1 MKILCTGSTGFIGS
15 HLSIALSKQGHDVC
29 CLDRYVVGRQFE
41 GNHRRV
47 VHADLNDHAT
57 VKEIV
62 TREQPDIVVHLAAI
76 SPVAYSYNHWSEV
89 LKTNFT
95 ATANLAEVC
104 RVNVPNLKQFV
115 FAGTS
120 EEYGQQIEFPIKESA
135 DLKPNSPYAVA
146 KVSADKYLRMLY
158 DAYGF
163 PVTIMRP
170 FNTFGR
176 NGNIHFVT
184 ERIIT
189 QMLNG
194 NQLELGDLSP
204 TRDFLYVDDHVAGY
218 LAAIGNRKAINR
230 AFNVCSGR
238 GITISNYVKLISE
251 ILGWKGTITSGSL
264 PNRPNDIA
272 CLIGDNT
279 KIREVLGWKQ
289 TVTLE
294 TGLEKTIELLKEK
307 KQYG

>member
-1 MKILCTGSTGFIGS
+1 MKILISGTTGFIGS

-41 GNHRRV
+41 GNNRRV

-57 VKEIV
+57 IKEIV
-62 TREQPDIVVHLAAI
+62 THEQPDIVVHLAAI
-76 SPVAYSYNHWSEV
+76 SPVAYSYTHWSEV

-120 EEYGQQIEFPIKESA
+120 EEYGQQTSFPIKESA
-135 DLKPNSPYAVA
+135 DLKPNSPYAVS
-146 KVSADKYLRMLY
+146 KVAADKYLRMLY

-163 PVTIMRP
+163 PVTVMRP

-194 NQLELGDLSP
+194 DRLELGDLTP
-204 TRDFLYVDDHVAGY
+204 TRDFLHVDDHVSGY
-218 LAAIGNRKAINR
+218 LAAIGNEKAVNR
-230 AFNVCSGR
+230 AFNICSGR
-238 GITISNYVKLISE
+238 GITICNYVKLIAE
-251 ILGWKGTITSGSL
+251 LLDWHGVVDVDVIPK
-264 PNRPNDIA
+264 RPNDIA

-289 TVTLE
+289 TVPLE
-294 TGLEKTIELLKEK
+294 AGLERTIEILKEK
-307 KQYG
+307 KHYG